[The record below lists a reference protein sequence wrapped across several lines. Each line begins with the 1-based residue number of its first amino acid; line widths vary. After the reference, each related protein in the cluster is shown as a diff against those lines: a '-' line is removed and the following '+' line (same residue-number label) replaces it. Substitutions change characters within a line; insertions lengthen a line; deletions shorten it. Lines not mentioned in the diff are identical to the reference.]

1 MNYKRLGTSGLQVSE
16 VGLGVNNFGGRCTL
30 EQSKAV
36 VKKALDL
43 GITMFDTAD
52 VYPPVPGAQGKSE
65 EFLGKALGRKRKD
78 VVVAT
83 KFGMPM
89 GDGPYM
95 RGGSRRHIMNAVEAS
110 LKRLNTDYI
119 DLYQVHQPDPNT
131 PIEETLGALDDLVR
145 AGKVRYIGCSNLTGW
160 QVANAE
166 WTARAN
172 NTAHF
177 VSAQNYYNLLKR
189 QIEADL
195 VPACNHFGLGIL
207 PFFPLA
213 SGMLTGKYIRGKAP
227 GKNTRMATMQM
238 LADLEMTERNFDVVE
253 KLAAYGESRGL
264 SVLQIAMSWLVAQ
277 PHVSSVIAGAT
288 KPTQVAQNV
297 KAAQAKLTDEDMAA
311 IDKITDPSGGL
322 PW

>member
-1 MNYKRLGTSGLQVSE
+1 MNYKRLGTSGLQVSS

-36 VKKALDL
+36 TKAALDH
-43 GITMFDTAD
+43 GITFFDTAD

-65 EFLGKALGRKRKD
+65 EFLGKSLGRKRKD
-78 VVVAT
+78 VVIAT

-89 GDGPYM
+89 GEGPYM
-95 RGGSRRHIMNAVEAS
+95 RGSSRRHIMNAVEAS

-119 DLYQVHQPDPNT
+119 DLYQVHQPDANT

-213 SGMLTGKYIRGKAP
+213 SGMLTGKYTRGKKP

-253 KLAAYGESRGL
+253 QLEAYGESRGL
-264 SVLQIAMSWLVAQ
+264 SILQMAMSWLVAQ

-288 KPTQVAQNV
+288 KPSQVAQNV
-297 KAAQAKLTDEDMAA
+297 KAAQAELTADDMAA

>member
-213 SGMLTGKYIRGKAP
+213 SGMLTGKYTRGKAP

-253 KLAAYGESRGL
+253 QLAAYGESRGL

>member
-1 MNYKRLGTSGLQVSE
+1 MDYKRLGTSGLQVSA

-36 VKKALDL
+36 TKKALDL
-43 GITMFDTAD
+43 GITLFDTAD

-65 EFLGKALGRKRKD
+65 EFLGKALGKRRKD
-78 VVVAT
+78 AVVAT

-89 GDGPYM
+89 GEGPYM
-95 RGGSRRHIMNAVEAS
+95 MGGARRHIMNAVEGS

-119 DLYQVHQPDPNT
+119 DLYQIHRPDPNT
-131 PIEETLGALDDLVR
+131 PIDETLGALDDLVR
-145 AGKVRYIGCSNLTGW
+145 AGKVRYIGCSNFSGW
-160 QVANAE
+160 QIANAE

-177 VSAQNYYNLLKR
+177 VSAQNYYNLLGR

-195 VPACNHFGLGIL
+195 VPACNHFGLGVL

-213 SGMLTGKYIRGKAP
+213 SGMLTGKYTRGKTP
-227 GKNTRMATMQM
+227 GKNTRMGAMQM
-238 LADLEMTERNFDVVE
+238 LADLEMTERNFDLVE
-253 KLAAYGESRGL
+253 QLEAYGEKRGL
-264 SVLQIAMSWLVAQ
+264 SLLEIAMSWLVAQ

-288 KPTQVAQNV
+288 KPAQVAQNV
-297 KAAQAKLTDEDMAA
+297 KAAEAALSLEDMLA
-311 IDKITDPSGGL
+311 IDKITNPASGR